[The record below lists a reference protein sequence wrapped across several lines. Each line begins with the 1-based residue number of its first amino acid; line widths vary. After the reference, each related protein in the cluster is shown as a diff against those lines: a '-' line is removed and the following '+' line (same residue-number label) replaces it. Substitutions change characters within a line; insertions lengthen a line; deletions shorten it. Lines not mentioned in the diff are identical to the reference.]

1 MLVLLLLT
9 RRLATIAFAT
19 RLLPTQ
25 PSIAS
30 VSYVSTSSGLLY
42 FDSAIVFGATG
53 FDDQPCRGD
62 CLERAWALNP
72 ELVSP
77 ASSTAVSNP
86 VGTQVQIE
94 YRVRRRYF
102 NGEIAALSDGIGNGG
117 AILFTVG
124 DGTTNAAVDELVR
137 TLPPNVVRRAIV
149 PATFDLDRGTR
160 AEYPRPEPA
169 GTTYLEMTLRKLS
182 ATGPMGVC
190 PGGDERYNKVVSSV
204 CGS

>member
-1 MLVLLLLT
+1 M
-9 RRLATIAFAT
+9 
-19 RLLPTQ
+19 
-25 PSIAS
+25 
-30 VSYVSTSSGLLY
+30 
-42 FDSAIVFGATG
+42 
-53 FDDQPCRGD
+53 GD

-86 VGTQVQIE
+86 VGTQ
-94 YRVRRRYF
+94 
-102 NGEIAALSDGIGNGG
+102 IAALSDGIGNGG